1 MITAS
6 ITASFSSSDR
16 SALALELARDAFLA
30 HDFKRSDDE
39 TAVLLVCV
47 KAHLDIPLGAKS
59 GGYSDSFMPPIKHQ
73 VLDPHQP
80 GPDPWLCR
88 TPHHLITRFLIT
100 ERAEYP

>member
-59 GGYSDSFMPPIKHQ
+59 GGYSDSFMPPIKLSLALNRLLKYLPRSQ
-73 VLDPHQP
+73 PHEVVI
-80 GPDPWLCR
+80 R
-88 TPHHLITRFLIT
+88 
-100 ERAEYP
+100 